1 MGRGGG
7 GGEGAFVTLIER
19 RGRMRHGT
27 RATTGQGGAR
37 MGDGDA
43 VASKEIKEA
52 LREVRATIASLE
64 GKSRSIGR
72 GSPGQQSAMLGGGAA
87 DTSTEHASSSD
98 KNELTGEDLK
108 CYIEGD
114 AFLRLVNSCCKTLYF
129 GPGTDALLPMDLADS
144 PQAKPFTSGLP
155 YGVRY
160 RYAIGNGNDMVFNG
174 GSRAA
179 IEWMNRY
186 FGFSIKTVEVCLTKH
201 RARSHTCWPAL
212 LLFFLTLQIVKSR
225 RQISSC
231 RSHALCEQK
240 YSHSSCVVL
249 LAGDWKQGDGTARLF
264 KETTHVPG
272 RTIPAARRRA
282 RGHRQDAPGASSL
295 RRHDGGGP
303 CVAASRLDC
312 PLR

>member
-1 MGRGGG
+1 MRGRSARQIAALIVAVLAVCSCCLVAVGLMGSGGG
-7 GGEGAFVTLIER
+7 GGEGDFVTLIER

-72 GSPGQQSAMLGGGAA
+72 GSPGQQRAMLGGGAA
-87 DTSTEHASSSD
+87 DTSTEHASSSN

-129 GPGTDALLPMDLADS
+129 GPGTDVLLPMDLADS

-160 RYAIGNGNDMVFNG
+160 RYAIGNGKRHGIQRRLPCRDRVDESIFRVQHQDGRGMSHETQSEIPHMLARPSPLF
-174 GSRAA
+174 SHAA
-179 IEWMNRY
+179 NSQVKAPNFIVQIAY
-186 FGFSIKTVEVCLTKH
+186 TVRTKILT
-201 RARSHTCWPAL
+201 L
-212 LLFFLTLQIVKSR
+212 LLRRLTR
-225 RQISSC
+225 R
-231 RSHALCEQK
+231 
-240 YSHSSCVVL
+240 
-249 LAGDWKQGDGTARLF
+249 
-264 KETTHVPG
+264 
-272 RTIPAARRRA
+272 
-282 RGHRQDAPGASSL
+282 
-295 RRHDGGGP
+295 
-303 CVAASRLDC
+303 
-312 PLR
+312 